1 MVQTSSVV
9 SIAGL
14 LIFGTLSS
22 IASKV
27 VYQTEGETFDGSIK
41 SFKKPWAS
49 TALMFVAMVMCL
61 PIAWIARL
69 VEMEKK
75 KKSSDESKP
84 LIGKSDGKSEEP
96 TSKLAAK
103 NASLK
108 EILILGLPMC
118 FDLTATLLMSIGLLY
133 VTASVYQMLRGA
145 EILFSA
151 IFAVIF
157 LKRSLNKFHYC
168 GIAGCLVGICMVG
181 ASSLLSPS
189 GGGSSDTGMVL
200 LGMGL
205 IVVAQAVQAA
215 QVTMEDYAMSHV
227 GLAPLQVVGYEG
239 LLGTIVLFGIL
250 MPIVYFIPGKDGQ
263 GLHEDSLETAYM
275 IGHSEPR
282 WTIPVVLIANS
293 MSLLLYNVA
302 GMFVTEEMGAVSRT
316 VFESA
321 RTLFVWLGDL
331 LLYYTHTGLGEK
343 WDNSSYLQ
351 ACHSHSPSV
360 QAAGFL
366 VLVAGTLVYAQG
378 DRKQEEH
385 AKDEHDGPLQA
396 VQHEVQHAVFKFHH
410 TISSH
415 PQRNLRARRWRR
427 AINSA
432 LATAHLR
439 NDEENNGSS
448 S

>member
-1 MVQTSSVV
+1 MVQASSVLSV
-9 SIAGL
+9 GGL

-27 VYQTEGETFDGSIK
+27 VYQTEGETFDGSVK
-41 SFKKPWAS
+41 DFKKPWAS

-69 VEMEKK
+69 VETHKK
-75 KKSSDESKP
+75 KKSSDEQKP
-84 LIGKSDGKSEEP
+84 LLGKGDGDES
-96 TSKLAAK
+96 TSRLAAK
-103 NASLK
+103 DATFK
-108 EILILGLPMC
+108 EVMILALPMF

-151 IFAVIF
+151 IFAVTF
-157 LKRSLNKFHYC
+157 LKRPLNKLHYG
-168 GIAGCLVGICMVG
+168 GIAGCLAGICLVG
-181 ASSLLSPS
+181 ASSLLSPGS
-189 GGGSSDTGMVL
+189 GGSSQAGMVL
-200 LGMGL
+200 LGMAL

-239 LLGTIVLFGIL
+239 LLGTLVLFLVL

-282 WTIPVVLIANS
+282 WSIPLVLVANS
-293 MSLLLYNVA
+293 LSLLLYNVA

-331 LLYYTHTGLGEK
+331 LLYYTHTGLGEQ
-343 WDNSSYLQ
+343 WNNSSYLQ
-351 ACHSHSPSV
+351 A
-360 QAAGFL
+360 AGFA
-366 VLVAGTLVYAQG
+366 VLVVGTLVYAQG
-378 DRKQEEH
+378 DRKQEG
-385 AKDEHDGPLQA
+385 HDTDSHEGPLQTA
-396 VQHEVQHAVFKFHH
+396 KHEVQRAVFKFHH

-415 PQRNLRARRWRR
+415 PQRSLRSRRWRR
-427 AINSA
+427 SVNAA
-432 LATAHLR
+432 LATARLR
-439 NDEENNGSS
+439 PDEEDHHTPSS
-448 S
+448 